1 MRSIDKLSMTVIF
14 DSRWSITAMTQQ
26 PRGDSPVPDGSPS
39 HDQQSPGEQSRPANK
54 NERRPFRKGGRQS
67 GLQRMRTPDYL
78 VIGHICADLQPDG
91 SVVLGGTA
99 LYSALTAAR
108 LGARV
113 AVLTR
118 GVFGR
123 EVAGMA
129 IPSLDPYLNEI
140 SIIVQDAEMPTT
152 FINEYLAD
160 RRVQTMPHWAG
171 PIDVNGLPPHWR
183 NAKIVHLGPIADEI
197 DPRGSAG
204 LTTQFLGAT
213 PQGWMRSW
221 PRGSGGRVKHIPL
234 KLPGNLIDRLDSVI
248 VSDEEISFTRE
259 VVNRVGDRRMSVITR
274 GEYGAQVIAS
284 GAKVDLPGYQV
295 TVRDLTGAGDVFAA
309 AFFMQA
315 SDRTVSAR
323 KAGEY
328 ANAVAALSIAQVGP
342 FGVPNRKQVKEL
354 LESGRLTG

>member
-1 MRSIDKLSMTVIF
+1 MS
-14 DSRWSITAMTQQ
+14 
-26 PRGDSPVPDGSPS
+26 
-39 HDQQSPGEQSRPANK
+39 DQQAPATK
-54 NERRPFRKGGRQS
+54 NERRPFRQGGKHS
-67 GLQRMRTPDYL
+67 GVQRMRTPDYL

-108 LGARV
+108 LGART

-123 EVAGMA
+123 EVAGMT
-129 IPSLDPYLNEI
+129 IPALEPYLNEV

-152 FINEYLAD
+152 FINEYRAD
-160 RRVQTMPHWAG
+160 RRIQTMPHWAG
-171 PIDVNGLPPHWR
+171 RIDVNGLPPHWR

-197 DPRGSAG
+197 DPRASTG

-221 PRGSGGRVKHIPL
+221 PRGSGGRVNHIPL
-234 KLPGNLIDRLDSVI
+234 KLPGNLSDRLDSVI
-248 VSDEEISFTRE
+248 VSDEEIAYTRE
-259 VVNRVGDRRMSVITR
+259 VVNRVGARRLAAITR
-274 GEYGAQVIAS
+274 GENGAQIIA
-284 GAKVDLPGYQV
+284 GGEKLDLPGYRVDVQ
-295 TVRDLTGAGDVFAA
+295 DLTGAGDVFAA
-309 AFFMQA
+309 AFFLQA
-315 SDRTVSAR
+315 SDRTISAR

-328 ANAVAALSIAQVGP
+328 ANAVAALSIGKVGP

-354 LESGRLTG
+354 LDTGRLSST

>member
-1 MRSIDKLSMTVIF
+1 MS
-14 DSRWSITAMTQQ
+14 
-26 PRGDSPVPDGSPS
+26 
-39 HDQQSPGEQSRPANK
+39 DQQAPANR
-54 NERRPFRKGGRQS
+54 NERRSFRQGGKHS
-67 GLQRMRTPDYL
+67 GVQRMRTPDYL

-108 LGARV
+108 LGARA

-123 EVAGMA
+123 EVAGMS
-129 IPSLDPYLNEI
+129 IPSLEPYLNEV

-152 FINEYLAD
+152 FINEYRAD
-160 RRVQTMPHWAG
+160 RRIQTMPHWAG

-197 DPRGSAG
+197 DPRVSSG

-221 PRGSGGRVKHIPL
+221 PRGSGGRVNHIPL
-234 KLPGNLIDRLDSVI
+234 KLPGNLSGRLDSVI
-248 VSDEEISFTRE
+248 VSDEEIAYTRE
-259 VVNRVGDRRMSVITR
+259 VVNRVGDRRLAAITR
-274 GEYGAQVIAS
+274 GENGAQIIA
-284 GAKVDLPGYQV
+284 GGEKLDLPGYRVDVQ
-295 TVRDLTGAGDVFAA
+295 DLTGAGDVFAA
-309 AFFMQA
+309 AFFLQA

-328 ANAVAALSIAQVGP
+328 ANAVAALSIGQIGP
-342 FGVPNRKQVKEL
+342 FGVPNRRQVKEL
-354 LESGRLTG
+354 LDTGHKTSM

>member
-1 MRSIDKLSMTVIF
+1 MS
-14 DSRWSITAMTQQ
+14 QQ
-26 PRGDSPVPDGSPS
+26 PG
-39 HDQQSPGEQSRPANK
+39 PANRS
-54 NERRPFRKGGRQS
+54 ERRPFRKGGSHS

-91 SVVLGGTA
+91 GVVLGGTA

-108 LGARV
+108 LGART

-123 EVAGMA
+123 DVAGMT
-129 IPSLDPYLNEI
+129 IPSLDPYLNEV
-140 SIIVQDAEMPTT
+140 SIIVQDADLPTT
-152 FINEYLAD
+152 FINEYRAD
-160 RRVQTMPHWAG
+160 RRVQTMTHWAG

-183 NAKIVHLGPIADEI
+183 NAKIIHLGPIADEI
-197 DPRGSAG
+197 DPRASTG

-221 PRGSGGRVKHIPL
+221 PRGSGGRVSHIPL
-234 KLPGNLIDRLDSVI
+234 KLPGALTDRLDSVI
-248 VSDEEISFTRE
+248 VSDEEIAYTRE
-259 VVNRVGDRRMSVITR
+259 VVNRVGDRRLAAITR
-274 GEYGAQVIAS
+274 GENGAQVIA
-284 GAKVDLPGYQV
+284 GGEKLELPGYRVGVQ
-295 TVRDLTGAGDVFAA
+295 DLTGAGDVFAA
-309 AFFMQA
+309 AFFLKA

-328 ANAVAALSIAQVGP
+328 ANAVAALSISRIGP

-354 LESGRLTG
+354 LETGRLASS